1 MFGWQEWVVIGL
13 VVLLIFGGAKKL
25 PELARSLGKAMQEFK
40 KAVKDVKETKDEI
53 VDDVVNDNDDD
64 IDNEESSK
72 KEN

>member
-40 KAVKDVKETKDEI
+40 KAVKDVKETKDDI
-53 VDDVVNDNDDD
+53 VNDVVNDEDDGSKED
-64 IDNEESSK
+64 SSK
-72 KEN
+72 EEN